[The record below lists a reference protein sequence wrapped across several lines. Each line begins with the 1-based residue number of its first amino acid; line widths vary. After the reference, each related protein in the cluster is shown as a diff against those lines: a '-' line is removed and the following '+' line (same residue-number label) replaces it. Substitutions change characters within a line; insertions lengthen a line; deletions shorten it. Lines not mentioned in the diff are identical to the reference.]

1 MPRPNELLMTAHT
14 TAPGQLDLVVDGGDL
29 ALGNT
34 LYLDQWLALMQ
45 HRGENHLWPLIGAG
59 CDDLVADN
67 DQDYWKREM
76 LEALKRTGMRV
87 KAIHLDLNSQTL
99 EIDANY

>member
-1 MPRPNELLMTAHT
+1 MPRPNELLMTAHA
-14 TAPGQLDLVVDGGDL
+14 TAPGLLDLVVDGGDL

-87 KAIHLDLNSQTL
+87 KAIHLDLNRQTL

>member
-14 TAPGQLDLVVDGGDL
+14 TAPGQLDLVVRGGDL

-87 KAIHLDLNSQTL
+87 KAIHLDLNTQTL

>member
-1 MPRPNELLMTAHT
+1 MPRPNELLMTAHA
-14 TAPGQLDLVVDGGDL
+14 TAPALLDLVVRGGDL

-87 KAIHLDLNSQTL
+87 KAIHLDLNTQTL